1 MQITAREL
9 VFDVQAGGP
18 ADGPPVLL
26 LHGFPQH
33 TGEWDLVAPRL
44 QDAGAR
50 TYAFDQRGYSPGA
63 RPADVA
69 AYAMGEC
76 VADAVAVLDALGV
89 DRAHVV
95 GHDWGAIVAWHLAA
109 EHPDRVRT
117 LTAISVPHPAAYAKA
132 LAADADQQRRSA
144 YIGLFQQ
151 PGKAEDLLLEQDG
164 QRLRELFT
172 GVPADRVERFVTP
185 MLDRARLT
193 GGLNWYRALGRGP
206 MTVGPVSVPTTFVWS
221 DQDLAVGAAAAQGCA
236 RQVTGDYRFVTL
248 PGVSHWIPDEAPDEV
263 AREVLARM
271 ATA

>member
-1 MQITAREL
+1 MQITARDL

-18 ADGPPVLL
+18 LDGPPVLL

-33 TGEWDLVAPRL
+33 TGEWELVASRL
-44 QDAGAR
+44 HDAGAR

-69 AYAMGEC
+69 AYAMSEC

-89 DRAHVV
+89 DRAHVI

-117 LTAISVPHPAAYAKA
+117 LTAISVPHPSAYAKA
-132 LAADADQQRRSA
+132 LATDADQQRRSA

-151 PGKAEDLLLEQDG
+151 AGKAEDLLLEHDG
-164 QRLRELFT
+164 QRLRELFA
-172 GVPADRVERFVTP
+172 GVPAERVERFVTP

-206 MTVGPVSVPTTFVWS
+206 MTAGPVPVPTTFVWS
-221 DQDLAVGAAAAQGCA
+221 DHDAAVGAAAALGCA
-236 RQVTGDYRFVTL
+236 QQVTGDYHFVTL